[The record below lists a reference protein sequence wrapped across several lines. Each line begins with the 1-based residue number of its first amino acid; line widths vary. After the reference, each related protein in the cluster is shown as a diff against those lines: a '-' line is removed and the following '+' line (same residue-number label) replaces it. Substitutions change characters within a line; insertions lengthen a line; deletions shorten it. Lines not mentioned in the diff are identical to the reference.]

1 MAAKILFMR
10 SNKAFLPE
18 IDAYIK
24 YFNNRSPY
32 RAYDS
37 STLENFDPNEFDVI
51 WEFKGFGGAKKKSY
65 QMLIHEYASL
75 STGSYP
81 KVKNFLKSKLNQRPD
96 LRIFLNENVRRG
108 FPFNDN
114 VEYCYRDMGID
125 QIFLDARKESVKK
138 EYDFVYVGAVSKS
151 RGIHKLL
158 KSFNENKQGKLCLV
172 GNVDADLYKEYKNNK
187 DIIFTGK
194 VPYHEVPIISSR
206 AIYGINY
213 IPNKY
218 PYNIQTSTKLLE
230 YLSLG
235 LKVITTKYKWVYQFE
250 KNNDCLFYKID
261 EGNFRFNLEVLERF
275 HFQSNINPNLFLWD
289 NIIEKSGIESK
300 ISKFIQGV
308 NHDQFYHPRIQC

>member
-1 MAAKILFMR
+1 MR

-151 RGIHKLL
+151 RGIDTLL
-158 KSFNENKQGKLCLV
+158 KRFSENKPGKICLV
-172 GNVDADLYKEYKNNK
+172 GNVDDEIYNEYKDDK
-187 DIIFTGK
+187 DIIFTGV
-194 VPYHEVPIISSR
+194 VPYIQVPKIASK
-206 AIYGINY
+206 AVYGINY

-218 PYNIQTSTKLLE
+218 PFNIQTSTKLLE
-230 YLSLG
+230 YLALG
-235 LKVITTKYKWVYQFE
+235 LKVISTDYKWVRQFE
-250 KNNDCLFYKID
+250 ERSNCSFYKID
-261 EGNFRFNLEVLERF
+261 EENFTINLLDLDNFNF
-275 HFQSNINPNLFLWD
+275 KINFNSNDYMWD
-289 NIIEKSGIESK
+289 NIIERSGIVSK
-300 ISKFIQGV
+300 IINYRTSRSLK
-308 NHDQFYHPRIQC
+308 